1 MIIRLTGMVYAKG
14 RNYVVLEANDIG
26 YKVHVCGEMLTRMAE
41 GERSTLW
48 THQVVREDAQE
59 LYGFETRQELEFF
72 EMLIAISG
80 IGPRSAIAILS
91 LAPVTTLKRA
101 IAGEDTTY
109 LTKVSGI
116 GKKTAAK
123 IVLELKEKIIL
134 EDGDETGG
142 TRGEEGEALEALVS
156 LGYQVRDAREAL
168 KKVGSGTIG
177 TNEKIKEALK
187 ALAH

>member
-1 MIIRLTGMVYAKG
+1 MIIRLAGMIYAKG
-14 RNYVVLEANDIG
+14 HNYAVIEANDIG
-26 YKVHVCGEMLTRMAE
+26 YKVHVTPEMLSRMAE
-41 GERSTLW
+41 RERATLW
-48 THQVVREDAQE
+48 THQVVREDSTE
-59 LYGFETRQELEFF
+59 LFGFETRPELEFF
-72 EMLIAISG
+72 EMLIGISG

-123 IVLELKEKIIL
+123 IVLELKEKIVL
-134 EDGDETGG
+134 EDGEEVGN
-142 TRGEEGEALEALVS
+142 TRSEEGEVLEALVS
-156 LGYQVRDAREAL
+156 LGYQLRDAREAL
-168 KKVGSGTIG
+168 KKVGSETLG

-187 ALAH
+187 VLTH